1 MSISNN
7 NTTVRYSVDASGVQ
21 AGVNQIRAANAQLNA
36 SQIEV
41 FRRQEAVTQAMR
53 EAASNGYNLTAREAK
68 KLVDQYDRLQ
78 ATAGKTRLEM
88 LNQQAAARGVT
99 QAFAAQA
106 AAIADASKKT
116 HELNLNSVG
125 ARREMM
131 VLAHEAAT
139 GSWKNFAGSMMVM
152 AEQVDAMKYATH
164 PLALGLAAAGTAAYA
179 FYKGISNANAQ
190 YKAFNDAMNSTGGYA
205 QQTRESIQGLAED
218 LSKRFGVSIST
229 ATNGL
234 NQLVATGRVT
244 ADIFPQVGAVAL
256 AMSKSSGEAFD
267 KTVESLLKQQDEVKR
282 AAEEYQRT
290 HHSMSDA
297 NMALIESLEKTG
309 QKHEAFKI
317 LIQQQLADIERE
329 TKASTEHQAGFWDNV
344 TASMQRYSRA
354 LAGKSTDLDILNDLK
369 SKQAAQLGGRMPG
382 DYTDYGPLI
391 AAQQKI
397 VDANKAS
404 QEAAAREAADKAA
417 LADSLRTVT
426 AEYERTKSAQ
436 QRLTDAVNRDNAII
450 DTRISLLT
458 KQGKMT
464 ESVRAQ
470 LEAQRK
476 QMIAFDTEH
485 ITPTRKRGGGSAIA
499 ALNAETQTGL
509 AIRQI
514 IEQQA
519 EKQLQAQRQLGV
531 IDAETY
537 YRKLTDLQKSA
548 LDDQIA
554 LANRRADALRSSSDK
569 RAYTEAA
576 AAVEKLQLQRKG
588 LDSSLQDTLA
598 GLSQRRDIDVRRYV
612 MGLDQ
617 MNTQQE
623 DAYQYQDTTRNMT
636 ARAKAEFDAR
646 YALQQQYQQRVRQL
660 VEQYALDPTSDM
672 KQYAE
677 KLRAEQAYLAERSA
691 GMERFFAREEA
702 RRNSFEAQMKDGLSS
717 LGGDAMTNAE
727 LAKTAFVTAWQ
738 DSQSALEQFIT
749 SGEGNFKKFTASIL
763 ADLAKIALRQAEV
776 FAIQSIG
783 SSFGFFSEGG
793 PVGHFA
799 SGGAI
804 SGPGTGTSDSIPAML
819 SNGEFVVNAASTKKY
834 RSLLESINSGHM
846 AHFAS
851 GGIAATLAPSPVASM
866 SSAGERTNLTL
877 NLNGGGNV
885 LTAEDL
891 KYLASQIQ
899 GLIDIQVHKR
909 ITEQGG
915 YAYQIRN
922 GLL

>member
-1 MSISNN
+1 M
-7 NTTVRYSVDASGVQ
+7 Q
-21 AGVNQIRAANAQLNA
+21 
-36 SQIEV
+36 
-41 FRRQEAVTQAMR
+41 

-99 QAFAAQA
+99 QAFSAQA
-106 AAIADASKKT
+106 AAIAEASKKT

-152 AEQVDAMKYATH
+152 AEQVDAMKYAMH
-164 PLALGLAAAGTAAYA
+164 PLALGLAAAGGAAYA
-179 FYKGISNANAQ
+179 FYKGISTATAQ
-190 YKAFNDAMNSTGGYA
+190 ARAFHDAMNATSGYA
-205 QQTRESIQGLAED
+205 QQTRESIQGLADD
-218 LSKRFGVSIST
+218 LSKRFGVGISE

-297 NMALIESLEKTG
+297 NIAFIESLEKTG
-309 QKHEAFKI
+309 QTHEAFKI

-329 TKASTEHQAGFWDNV
+329 TKTSTEHQAGFWDNV
-344 TASMQRYSRA
+344 TAAWGRYTRA
-354 LAGKSTDLDILNDLK
+354 LAAKSTDLDILNDLK
-369 SKQAAQLGGRMPG
+369 SKQAAQLNGRTPG

-397 VDANKAS
+397 VDANRES
-404 QEAAAREAADKAA
+404 QEATAREAGNKAA
-417 LADSLRTVT
+417 LADSLRSVT

-436 QRLTDAVNRDNAII
+436 QRLSDAVKRDNEII

-464 ESVRAQ
+464 DSVRAQ

-485 ITPTRKRGGGSAIA
+485 ITPTRKHGGGSAIA
-499 ALNAETQTGL
+499 AMNAETQTGL
-509 AIRQI
+509 AIRQL

-537 YRKLTDLQKSA
+537 YRKLTDLQESA
-548 LDDQIA
+548 LNDQIA
-554 LANRRADALRSSSDK
+554 LASRRADALRSSSDK
-569 RAYTEAA
+569 RGYTEAA

-588 LDSSLQDTLA
+588 LDTSLQDTLA

-612 MGLDQ
+612 MGLSQ

-660 VEQYALDPTSDM
+660 VEQYALDPVSDM

-702 RRNSFEAQMKDGLSS
+702 RRNSFSAQMKDGLLS

-727 LAKTAFVTAWQ
+727 LARTALVTAWQ

-749 SGEGNFKKFTASIL
+749 SGEGNFKKFTASVL
-763 ADLAKIALRQAEV
+763 GDLAKIALRQAEV

-783 SSFGFFSEGG
+783 SSFGSFFSEGG
-793 PVGHFA
+793 PVLHRA
-799 SGGAI
+799 GGGPIA
-804 SGPGTGTSDSIPAML
+804 GPGTTTSDSIPAML
-819 SNGEFVVNAASTKKY
+819 SNGEFVINAASTKKY
-834 RSLLESINSGHM
+834 RSLLEAINSGHM
-846 AHFAS
+846 AHFAT
-851 GGIAATLAPSPVASM
+851 GGIAATLAPSPAASAV
-866 SSAGERTNLTL
+866 SNERPHFTV
-877 NLNGGGNV
+877 NLNGGGG
-885 LTAEDL
+885 LTEADL
-891 KYLASQIQ
+891 KELTQKMQ
-899 GLIDIQVHKR
+899 GLVDIQLHKR
-909 ITEQGG
+909 MTEQGG
-915 YAYQIRN
+915 FGYQIRN

>member
-1 MSISNN
+1 MSVSNN

-41 FRRQEAVTQAMR
+41 FRKQETVTQAMR
-53 EAASNGYNLTAREAK
+53 EAALNGYNLTAREAK

-106 AAIADASKKT
+106 ASIAEASKKT

-190 YKAFNDAMNSTGGYA
+190 YRAFNDAMNSTGGYA

-218 LSKRFGVSIST
+218 LSTRFGVGISA

-267 KTVESLLKQQDEVKR
+267 KILDGLLKQQDEVKR

-297 NMALIESLEKTG
+297 DMDRIGSLEKLG

-317 LIQQQLADIERE
+317 LITQQLADIERE
-329 TKASTEHQAGFWDNV
+329 TKASTDHQAGFWDNL
-344 TASMQRYSRA
+344 TAAWQRYSRA
-354 LAGKSTDLDILNDLK
+354 LASRSTDLDILNDLK
-369 SKQAAQLGGRMPG
+369 SKQAAQLSGRMPG

-397 VDANKAS
+397 VDANRES
-404 QEAAAREAADKAA
+404 QEAVAREAADKAA
-417 LADSLRTVT
+417 LADSLRAVT

-436 QRLTDAVNRDNAII
+436 QRLSDAVKRDNEII

-464 ESVRAQ
+464 DSVRAQ

-485 ITPTRKRGGGSAIA
+485 ITPTRKHGGNSAVA
-499 ALNAETQTGL
+499 AMNAETQTGL
-509 AIRQI
+509 AIRQL

-554 LANRRADALRSSSDK
+554 LANRRADALRSSPDK

-598 GLSQRRDIDVRRYV
+598 GLSQRREIDVNRYV
-612 MGLDQ
+612 MGLSQ
-617 MNTQQE
+617 MNAQQE
-623 DAYQYQDTTRNMT
+623 DAYQYQDATRNMT
-636 ARAKAEFDAR
+636 ARVKAEFDAR
-646 YALQQQYQQRVRQL
+646 YALQQQHQQRVRQL
-660 VEQYALDPTSDM
+660 VEQYALDPASDM
-672 KQYAE
+672 KQYDA
-677 KLRAEQAYLAERSA
+677 KLQAEQAYLKERESNL
-691 GMERFFAREEA
+691 ERAFAREEA
-702 RRNSFEAQMKDGLSS
+702 RRNSFSAQMKDGLSS

-763 ADLAKIALRQAEV
+763 GDLAKIALRQAEV
-776 FAIQSIG
+776 FAIQSIS
-783 SSFGFFSEGG
+783 SSFGSFSEGG

-891 KYLASQIQ
+891 KYLAPQIQ

>member
-1 MSISNN
+1 M
-7 NTTVRYSVDASGVQ
+7 
-21 AGVNQIRAANAQLNA
+21 
-36 SQIEV
+36 
-41 FRRQEAVTQAMR
+41 QES
-53 EAASNGYNLTAREAK
+53 ASNGYNLSARAAK
-68 KLVDQYDRLQ
+68 SLSDAYDRLQ
-78 ATAGKTRLEM
+78 QTAGKTRLEI
-88 LNQQAAARGVT
+88 LNQRAAALGVT
-99 QAFAAQA
+99 QAFSAQA
-106 AAIADASKKT
+106 ASIAEASKKT

-164 PLALGLAAAGTAAYA
+164 PLAFGLAAAGGAAYA
-179 FYKGISNANAQ
+179 FYKGISTATAQ
-190 YKAFNDAMNSTGGYA
+190 ARAFHDAMNATSGYA

-218 LSKRFGVSIST
+218 LSKRFGVGISA

-297 NMALIESLEKTG
+297 NMAFIESLEKTG

-436 QRLTDAVNRDNAII
+436 QHLTDAVNRDNAII

-485 ITPTRKRGGGSAIA
+485 ITPTRKHGGGSAIA
-499 ALNAETQTGL
+499 AMNAETQTGL
-509 AIRQI
+509 AIRQL

-554 LANRRADALRSSSDK
+554 LANRRADVLRSSSDK

-612 MGLDQ
+612 MGLGQ

-691 GMERFFAREEA
+691 GIERFFAREEA
-702 RRNSFEAQMKDGLSS
+702 RRNSFSAQMKDGLLS

-727 LAKTAFVTAWQ
+727 LARTALVTAWQ
-738 DSQSALEQFIT
+738 DSQTALEQFIT

-783 SSFGFFSEGG
+783 SSFGSFFSEGG
-793 PVGHFA
+793 PVLHRA
-799 SGGAI
+799 GGGPIA
-804 SGPGTGTSDSIPAML
+804 GPGTTTSDSIPAML
-819 SNGEFVVNAASTKKY
+819 SNGEFVINAASTKKY
-834 RSLLESINSGHM
+834 RSLLEAINSGHM
-846 AHFAS
+846 AHFAT
-851 GGIAATLAPSPVASM
+851 GGIAATLAPSPAASAV
-866 SSAGERTNLTL
+866 SNERPHFTV
-877 NLNGGGNV
+877 NLNGGGG
-885 LTAEDL
+885 LTEADL
-891 KYLASQIQ
+891 KELTQKMQ
-899 GLIDIQVHKR
+899 GLVDIQLHKR
-909 ITEQGG
+909 MTEQGG
-915 YAYQIRN
+915 FGYQIRN

>member
-1 MSISNN
+1 M
-7 NTTVRYSVDASGVQ
+7 
-21 AGVNQIRAANAQLNA
+21 
-36 SQIEV
+36 
-41 FRRQEAVTQAMR
+41 QEAAT
-53 EAASNGYNLTAREAK
+53 NGYGLTAREAK

-78 ATAGKTRLEM
+78 ASAGKTRLEM

-99 QAFAAQA
+99 QAFTAQA
-106 AAIADASKKT
+106 AAIAEASKKT
-116 HELNLNSVG
+116 HDLNLNSVG

-152 AEQVDAMKYATH
+152 AEQIDAMKYATH
-164 PLALGLAAAGTAAYA
+164 PLTLGLAAAGGAAFA

-190 YKAFNDAMNSTGGYA
+190 AKAFMDAMNSTSGYA

-218 LSKRFGVSIST
+218 LSKRFGVGLKA
-229 ATNGL
+229 ATDGL

-256 AMSKSSGEAFD
+256 AMSKSTGESFD
-267 KTVESLLKQQDEVKR
+267 KTVESLLKQQDEVRR

-290 HHSMSDA
+290 HHSMFDA
-297 NMALIESLEKTG
+297 DVDRIASLEKLG

-317 LIQQQLADIERE
+317 LVAQQLADIERE
-329 TKASTEHQAGFWDNV
+329 TKASTDHQAGFWDNV
-344 TASMQRYSRA
+344 TAAWGRYTRA
-354 LAGKSTDLDILNDLK
+354 LAAKSTDLDILSDLK
-369 SKQAAQLGGRMPG
+369 SKQTAQLNGRTPG

-397 VDANKAS
+397 VDANRES
-404 QEAAAREAADKAA
+404 QEATAREAADKAA
-417 LADSLRTVT
+417 LADSLRAVT
-426 AEYERTKSAQ
+426 AEFERTKSAQ
-436 QRLTDAVNRDNAII
+436 QRLSDAVKRDNEII

-464 ESVRAQ
+464 DSVRAQ

-476 QMIAFDTEH
+476 QMLAFDTEH
-485 ITPTRKRGGGSAIA
+485 ITPTRKRGSGSAIA
-499 ALNAETQTGL
+499 AMNAETQTGL
-509 AIRQI
+509 AIRQL

-569 RAYTEAA
+569 RVYTEAA

-598 GLSQRRDIDVRRYV
+598 GLSQRRDIDVKRYV
-612 MGLDQ
+612 MGLSQ

-623 DAYQYQDTTRNMT
+623 DAYQYQDATRNMT
-636 ARAKAEFDAR
+636 ARIKAEYDAQ
-646 YALQQQYQQRVRQL
+646 YALRQQYTQRIRQL
-660 VEQYALDPTSDM
+660 VEQYALDPASDQR
-672 KQYAE
+672 QYTAKLQAE
-677 KLRAEQAYLAERSA
+677 KAYFSERSA
-691 GMERFFAREEA
+691 AMEQFLASEEA
-702 RRNSFEAQMKDGLSS
+702 RRNSFSAQMKDGLLS

-727 LAKTAFVTAWQ
+727 LARTAFVTAWQ

-749 SGEGNFKKFTASIL
+749 SGEGNFKAFTASIL
-763 ADLAKIALRQAEV
+763 GDLAKIALRQAEV

-793 PVGHFA
+793 PVLHRA
-799 SGGAI
+799 GGGPIA
-804 SGPGTGTSDSIPAML
+804 GPGTSTSDSIPAML

-846 AHFAS
+846 AHFAT
-851 GGIAATLAPSPVASM
+851 GGIAATLASSPAASGGSSPVSVQV
-866 SSAGERTNLTL
+866 N
-877 NLNGGGNV
+877 NHGGGG
-885 LTAEDL
+885 LSEQDAKDL
-891 KYLASQIQ
+891 QQYVQSW
-899 GLIDIQVHKR
+899 IDIRMEQR
-909 ITEQGG
+909 MREQGG
-915 YAYQIRN
+915 FAYQMKYGQI
-922 GLL
+922 

>member
-1 MSISNN
+1 M
-7 NTTVRYSVDASGVQ
+7 RYSVDASGAQ
-21 AGVNQIRAANAQLNA
+21 AGIGQLRTANAQLNA
-36 SQIEV
+36 SLDEA
-41 FRRQEAVTQAMR
+41 RRKQEAVQRAMQ
-53 EAASNGYNLTAREAK
+53 ESASNGYNLSARAAK
-68 KLVDQYDRLQ
+68 SLSDAYDRLQ
-78 ATAGKTRLEM
+78 QTAGKTRLEI
-88 LNQQAAARGVT
+88 LNQRAAALGVT
-99 QAFAAQA
+99 QAFSAQA
-106 AAIADASKKT
+106 ASIAEASKKT

-164 PLALGLAAAGTAAYA
+164 PLALGLAAAGGAAYA
-179 FYKGISNANAQ
+179 FYKGISTATAQ
-190 YKAFNDAMNSTGGYA
+190 ARAFHDAMNATSGYA

-218 LSKRFGVSIST
+218 LSKRFGVGISA

-297 NMALIESLEKTG
+297 NMAFIESLEKTS

-436 QRLTDAVNRDNAII
+436 QHLTDAVNRDNAII

-485 ITPTRKRGGGSAIA
+485 ITPTRKHGGGSAIA
-499 ALNAETQTGL
+499 AMNAETQTGL
-509 AIRQI
+509 AIRQL

-531 IDAETY
+531 VDAETY

-554 LANRRADALRSSSDK
+554 LANRRADVLRSSSDK

-612 MGLDQ
+612 MGLGQ

-691 GMERFFAREEA
+691 GIERFFAREEA
-702 RRNSFEAQMKDGLSS
+702 RRNSFSAQMKDGLLS

-727 LAKTAFVTAWQ
+727 LARTALVTAWQ
-738 DSQSALEQFIT
+738 DSQTALEQFIT

-763 ADLAKIALRQAEV
+763 SDLAKIALRQAEV
-776 FAIQSIG
+776 FAIQSIS
-783 SSFGFFSEGG
+783 SSFGSFFSEGG
-793 PVGHFA
+793 PVLHRA
-799 SGGAI
+799 GGGPIA
-804 SGPGTGTSDSIPAML
+804 GPGTTTSDSIPAML
-819 SNGEFVVNAASTKKY
+819 SNGEFVINAASTKKY
-834 RSLLESINSGHM
+834 RSLLEAINSGHM
-846 AHFAS
+846 AYFAT
-851 GGIAATLAPSPVASM
+851 GGIAATLAPSPAASVAS
-866 SSAGERTNLTL
+866 SERPHFTV
-877 NLNGGGNV
+877 NLNGGGGG
-885 LTAEDL
+885 LTEADL
-891 KYLASQIQ
+891 KELTQKMQ
-899 GLIDIQVHKR
+899 GLVDIQLHKR
-909 ITEQGG
+909 MTEQGG
-915 YAYQIRN
+915 FGYQIRN

>member
-1 MSISNN
+1 
-7 NTTVRYSVDASGVQ
+7 
-21 AGVNQIRAANAQLNA
+21 
-36 SQIEV
+36 
-41 FRRQEAVTQAMR
+41 
-53 EAASNGYNLTAREAK
+53 
-68 KLVDQYDRLQ
+68 
-78 ATAGKTRLEM
+78 
-88 LNQQAAARGVT
+88 
-99 QAFAAQA
+99 
-106 AAIADASKKT
+106 
-116 HELNLNSVG
+116 
-125 ARREMM
+125 MM

-139 GSWKNFAGSMMVM
+139 GSWKNFAGSMVVM
-152 AEQVDAMKYATH
+152 AEQVDAMKYAMH
-164 PLALGLAAAGTAAYA
+164 PLALGLAAAGGAAYA
-179 FYKGISNANAQ
+179 FYKGISTATAQ
-190 YKAFNDAMNSTGGYA
+190 ARAFHDAMNATSGYA
-205 QQTRESIQGLAED
+205 QQTRESIQGLADD
-218 LSKRFGVSIST
+218 LSKRFGVGISE

-297 NMALIESLEKTG
+297 NIAFIESLEKTG
-309 QKHEAFKI
+309 QTHEAFKI

-329 TKASTEHQAGFWDNV
+329 TKTSTEHQAGFWDNV
-344 TASMQRYSRA
+344 TAAWGRYTRA
-354 LAGKSTDLDILNDLK
+354 LAAKSTDLDILNDLK
-369 SKQAAQLGGRMPG
+369 SKQAAQLNGRTPG

-397 VDANKAS
+397 VDANRES
-404 QEAAAREAADKAA
+404 QEATAREAGNKAA
-417 LADSLRTVT
+417 LADSLRSVT

-436 QRLTDAVNRDNAII
+436 QRLSDAVKRDNEII

-464 ESVRAQ
+464 DSVRAQ

-485 ITPTRKRGGGSAIA
+485 ITPTRKHGGGSAIA
-499 ALNAETQTGL
+499 AMNAETQTGL
-509 AIRQI
+509 AIRQL

-537 YRKLTDLQKSA
+537 YRKLTDLQESA
-548 LDDQIA
+548 LNDQIA
-554 LANRRADALRSSSDK
+554 LASRRADALRSSSDK
-569 RAYTEAA
+569 RGYTEAA

-588 LDSSLQDTLA
+588 LDTSLQDTLA

-612 MGLDQ
+612 MGLSQ

-660 VEQYALDPTSDM
+660 VEQYALDPVSDM

-702 RRNSFEAQMKDGLSS
+702 RRNSFSAQMKDGLLS

-727 LAKTAFVTAWQ
+727 LARTALVTAWQ

-749 SGEGNFKKFTASIL
+749 SGEGNFKKFTASVL
-763 ADLAKIALRQAEV
+763 GDLAKIALRQAEV

-783 SSFGFFSEGG
+783 SSFGSFFSEGG
-793 PVGHFA
+793 PVLHRA
-799 SGGAI
+799 GGGPIA
-804 SGPGTGTSDSIPAML
+804 GPGTTTSDSIPAML
-819 SNGEFVVNAASTKKY
+819 SNGEFVINAASTKKY
-834 RSLLESINSGHM
+834 RSLLEAINSGHM
-846 AHFAS
+846 AHFAT
-851 GGIAATLAPSPVASM
+851 GGIAATLAPSPAASAV
-866 SSAGERTNLTL
+866 SNERPHFTV
-877 NLNGGGNV
+877 NLNGGGG
-885 LTAEDL
+885 LTEADL
-891 KYLASQIQ
+891 KELTQKMQ
-899 GLIDIQVHKR
+899 GLVDIQLHKR
-909 ITEQGG
+909 MTEQGG
-915 YAYQIRN
+915 FGYQIRN

>member
-1 MSISNN
+1 M
-7 NTTVRYSVDASGVQ
+7 DHH
-21 AGVNQIRAANAQLNA
+21 
-36 SQIEV
+36 
-41 FRRQEAVTQAMR
+41 RRNPQ
-53 EAASNGYNLTAREAK
+53 
-68 KLVDQYDRLQ
+68 
-78 ATAGKTRLEM
+78 
-88 LNQQAAARGVT
+88 
-99 QAFAAQA
+99 
-106 AAIADASKKT
+106 T

-139 GSWKNFAGSMMVM
+139 GSWKNFAGSMVVM
-152 AEQVDAMKYATH
+152 AEQVDAMKYAMH
-164 PLALGLAAAGTAAYA
+164 PLALGLAAAGGAAYA
-179 FYKGISNANAQ
+179 FYKGISTATAQ
-190 YKAFNDAMNSTGGYA
+190 ARAFHDAMNATSGYA
-205 QQTRESIQGLAED
+205 QQTRESIQGLADD
-218 LSKRFGVSIST
+218 LSKRFGVGISE

-297 NMALIESLEKTG
+297 NIAFIESLEKTG
-309 QKHEAFKI
+309 QTHEAFKI

-329 TKASTEHQAGFWDNV
+329 TKTSTEHQAGFWDNV
-344 TASMQRYSRA
+344 TAAWGRYTRA
-354 LAGKSTDLDILNDLK
+354 LAAKSTDLDILNDLK
-369 SKQAAQLGGRMPG
+369 SKQAAQLNGRTPG

-397 VDANKAS
+397 VDANRES
-404 QEAAAREAADKAA
+404 QEATAREAGNKAA
-417 LADSLRTVT
+417 LADSLRSVT

-436 QRLTDAVNRDNAII
+436 QRLSDAVKRDNEII

-464 ESVRAQ
+464 DSVRAQ

-485 ITPTRKRGGGSAIA
+485 ITPTRKHGGGSAIA
-499 ALNAETQTGL
+499 AMNAETQTGL
-509 AIRQI
+509 AIRQL

-537 YRKLTDLQKSA
+537 YRKLTDLQESA
-548 LDDQIA
+548 LNDQIA
-554 LANRRADALRSSSDK
+554 LASRRADALRSSSDK
-569 RAYTEAA
+569 RGYTEAA

-588 LDSSLQDTLA
+588 LDTSLQDTLA

-612 MGLDQ
+612 MGLSQ

-660 VEQYALDPTSDM
+660 VEQYALDPVSDM

-702 RRNSFEAQMKDGLSS
+702 RRNSFSAQMKDGLLS

-727 LAKTAFVTAWQ
+727 LARTALVTAWQ

-749 SGEGNFKKFTASIL
+749 SGEGNFKKFTASVL
-763 ADLAKIALRQAEV
+763 GDLAKIALRQAEV

-783 SSFGFFSEGG
+783 SSFGSFFSEGG
-793 PVGHFA
+793 PVLHRA
-799 SGGAI
+799 GGGPIA
-804 SGPGTGTSDSIPAML
+804 GPGTTTSDSIPAML
-819 SNGEFVVNAASTKKY
+819 SNGEFVINAASTKKY
-834 RSLLESINSGHM
+834 RSLLEAINSGHM
-846 AHFAS
+846 AHFAT
-851 GGIAATLAPSPVASM
+851 GGIAATLAPSPAASAV
-866 SSAGERTNLTL
+866 SNERPHFTV
-877 NLNGGGNV
+877 NLNGGGG
-885 LTAEDL
+885 LTEADL
-891 KYLASQIQ
+891 KELTQKMQ
-899 GLIDIQVHKR
+899 GLVDIQLHKR
-909 ITEQGG
+909 MTEQGG
-915 YAYQIRN
+915 FGYQIRN

>member
-1 MSISNN
+1 MSNSNN
-7 NTTVRYSVDASGVQ
+7 NTTVKFSVDASGAQ
-21 AGVNQIRAANAQLNA
+21 AGINQLRAANAQLNA
-36 SQIEV
+36 SQDEV
-41 FRRQEAVTQAMR
+41 RRKQEAVQRAMQ

-106 AAIADASKKT
+106 AAIAEASKKT
-116 HELNLNSVG
+116 HELNMNSVG

-179 FYKGISNANAQ
+179 FYKGISNATAQ
-190 YKAFNDAMNSTGGYA
+190 AKAFHDAMNSTSGYA
-205 QQTRESIQGLAED
+205 QQTRESIQRLAED
-218 LSKRFGVSIST
+218 LSKRFGVGLNA

-244 ADIFPQVGAVAL
+244 ADIFPQIGAVAL

-267 KTVESLLKQQDEVKR
+267 KILDGLLKQQDEVKR

-290 HHSMSDA
+290 HHSMSASDIDR
-297 NMALIESLEKTG
+297 IESLEKLG

-317 LIQQQLADIERE
+317 LITQQLADIERE
-329 TKASTEHQAGFWDNV
+329 TKASTGRQAGFWDDL
-344 TASMQRYSRA
+344 TSAWQRYSRA
-354 LAGKSTDLDILNDLK
+354 LAGRSTDLDILNDLK
-369 SKQAAQLGGRMPG
+369 SKQAAQLSGRMPG

-391 AAQQKI
+391 AAQQKV
-397 VDANKAS
+397 VDANRES
-404 QEAAAREAADKAA
+404 QEAAAREAAEKAA
-417 LADSLRTVT
+417 LADSLRAVT

-436 QRLTDAVNRDNAII
+436 QRLSDAVKRDNEII

-485 ITPTRKRGGGSAIA
+485 ITPTRKRGSGSAIA
-499 ALNAETQTGL
+499 AMNAETQTGL
-509 AIRQI
+509 AIRQL

-612 MGLDQ
+612 MGLGQ

-623 DAYQYQDTTRNMT
+623 DAYQYQDTTRDMT

-660 VEQYALDPTSDM
+660 VEQYALDPASDM

-702 RRNSFEAQMKDGLSS
+702 RRNSFAAQMKDGLLS
-717 LGGDAMTNAE
+717 LGGDAMTSAE
-727 LAKTAFVTAWQ
+727 LARTALVTAWQ

-749 SGEGNFKKFTASIL
+749 SGDSNFKKFTASIL

-776 FAIQSIG
+776 FAIQSIS
-783 SSFGFFSEGG
+783 SSFGSFFSEGG
-793 PVGHFA
+793 PVLHRA
-799 SGGAI
+799 SGGPI

-846 AHFAS
+846 AHFAT
-851 GGIAATLAPSPVASM
+851 GGIAATLAPSPAASVAS
-866 SSAGERTNLTL
+866 SERPHFTV
-877 NLNGGGNV
+877 NLNGGGGG
-885 LTAEDL
+885 LTEADL
-891 KYLASQIQ
+891 KELTQKMQ
-899 GLIDIQVHKR
+899 GLVDIQLHKR
-909 ITEQGG
+909 MTEQGG
-915 YAYQIRN
+915 FGYQIRN

>member
-1 MSISNN
+1 MSVSNN

-21 AGVNQIRAANAQLNA
+21 AGVNQLRASNAQLNA
-36 SQIEV
+36 SQDEV
-41 FRRQEAVTQAMR
+41 RRKTEAVQRAMQEAVT
-53 EAASNGYNLTAREAK
+53 NGYNLTAREAK
-68 KLVDQYDRLQ
+68 KLVDGFDRLQ

-99 QAFAAQA
+99 QAFAAQT
-106 AAIADASKKT
+106 AAIAEASKKT

-164 PLALGLAAAGTAAYA
+164 PLALGLAAAGAAAYA
-179 FYKGISNANAQ
+179 FHKGISNATAQ
-190 YKAFNDAMNSTGGYA
+190 ARAFHDAMNSTTGYA

-218 LSKRFGVSIST
+218 LSKRFGVGINA
-229 ATNGL
+229 ATDGL

-267 KTVESLLKQQDEVKR
+267 KTVELLLKQQDEVKR

-297 NMALIESLEKTG
+297 NMAFIESLEKTG

-329 TKASTEHQAGFWDNV
+329 TKTSTEHQAGFWDNV
-344 TASMQRYSRA
+344 TAAWGRYTRA
-354 LAGKSTDLDILNDLK
+354 LAAKSTDLDILNDLK
-369 SKQAAQLGGRMPG
+369 SKQAAQLNGRTPG

-397 VDANKAS
+397 VDANRES
-404 QEAAAREAADKAA
+404 QEATAREAANKAA
-417 LADSLRTVT
+417 LADSLRSVT

-436 QRLTDAVNRDNAII
+436 QRLSDAVKRDNEII

-464 ESVRAQ
+464 DSVRAQ

-485 ITPTRKRGGGSAIA
+485 IKPTRKHGGGSAIA
-499 ALNAETQTGL
+499 AMNAETQTGL
-509 AIRQI
+509 AIRQL

-548 LDDQIA
+548 LNDQIA
-554 LANRRADALRSSSDK
+554 LASRRADVLRSSSDK

-598 GLSQRRDIDVRRYV
+598 GLAQRRDIDVNRYA
-612 MGLDQ
+612 MGLSQ

-636 ARAKAEFDAR
+636 ARARAEFDAR

-691 GMERFFAREEA
+691 GMEQFFAREEA
-702 RRNSFEAQMKDGLSS
+702 RRNSFSAQMKDGLLS

-727 LAKTAFVTAWQ
+727 LARTAFVSAWH

-763 ADLAKIALRQAEV
+763 ADLAKIALRQAEM

-793 PVGHFA
+793 PVLHRA
-799 SGGAI
+799 GGGPI
-804 SGPGTGTSDSIPAML
+804 SGPGTSTSDSIPAML
-819 SNGEFVVNAASTKKY
+819 SDGEFVVNAASTRKY

-846 AHFAS
+846 AHFAT
-851 GGIAATLAPSPVASM
+851 GGIAATLAPSPVASGG
-866 SSAGERTNLTL
+866 SYPVSVQVN
-877 NLNGGGNV
+877 NHGGGG
-885 LTAEDL
+885 LSEQDAKDL
-891 KYLASQIQ
+891 QQYVQSW
-899 GLIDIQVHKR
+899 IDIRMEQR
-909 ITEQGG
+909 MREQGG
-915 YAYQIRN
+915 FAYQMKYGQI
-922 GLL
+922 

>member
-1 MSISNN
+1 MSASNN

-21 AGVNQIRAANAQLNA
+21 TGVNQIRAANAQLNA
-36 SQIEV
+36 SQDEV
-41 FRRQEAVTQAMR
+41 RRKQEAMQRAMQ
-53 EAASNGYNLTAREAK
+53 ESASNGYNLSARAAK
-68 KLVDQYDRLQ
+68 SLSDAYDRLQ
-78 ATAGKTRLEM
+78 QTAGKTRLEI
-88 LNQQAAARGVT
+88 LNQRAAALGVT
-99 QAFAAQA
+99 QAFSAQA
-106 AAIADASKKT
+106 ASIAEASKKT

-164 PLALGLAAAGTAAYA
+164 PLALGLAAAGGAAYA
-179 FYKGISNANAQ
+179 FYKGISAANTQAR
-190 YKAFNDAMNSTGGYA
+190 AFHDAMNATSGYA

-218 LSKRFGVSIST
+218 LSKRFGVGISA

-267 KTVESLLKQQDEVKR
+267 KTVESLLKQQDEVRR

-297 NMALIESLEKTG
+297 NMAFIESLEKTG

-317 LIQQQLADIERE
+317 LIQQELADIERE
-329 TKASTEHQAGFWDNV
+329 TKTSTEHQAGFWDNV
-344 TASMQRYSRA
+344 TAAWGRYTRA
-354 LAGKSTDLDILNDLK
+354 LAAKSTDLDILNDLK
-369 SKQAAQLGGRMPG
+369 SKQAAQLGGRAQG

-404 QEAAAREAADKAA
+404 QEAVAREAADKAA

-436 QRLTDAVNRDNAII
+436 QRLTDAVKRDNAII

-464 ESVRAQ
+464 DSVRAQ

-485 ITPTRKRGGGSAIA
+485 ITPTRKRGSGSAIA
-499 ALNAETQTGL
+499 AMNAETQTGL
-509 AIRQI
+509 AIRQL

-612 MGLDQ
+612 MGLGQ

-691 GMERFFAREEA
+691 GMERFFTREEA
-702 RRNSFEAQMKDGLSS
+702 RRNSFAAQMKDGLLS
-717 LGGDAMTNAE
+717 LGGDAMTSAE
-727 LAKTAFVTAWQ
+727 LARTALVTAWQ

-749 SGEGNFKKFTASIL
+749 SGEGNFKRFTASIL
-763 ADLAKIALRQAEV
+763 GDLAKIALRQAEV
-776 FAIQSIG
+776 FAIQSIS
-783 SSFGFFSEGG
+783 SSFGSFFSEGG
-793 PVGHFA
+793 PVLHRA
-799 SGGAI
+799 GGGPIA
-804 SGPGTGTSDSIPAML
+804 GPGTTTSDSIPAML
-819 SNGEFVVNAASTKKY
+819 SNGEFVINAASTKKY
-834 RSLLESINSGHM
+834 RSLLEAINSGHM
-846 AHFAS
+846 AHFAT
-851 GGIAATLAPSPVASM
+851 GGIAATLAPSPAASVAS
-866 SSAGERTNLTL
+866 SERPHFTV
-877 NLNGGGNV
+877 NLNGGGGG
-885 LTAEDL
+885 LTEADL
-891 KYLASQIQ
+891 KELTQKMQ
-899 GLIDIQVHKR
+899 GLVDIQLHKR
-909 ITEQGG
+909 MTEQGG
-915 YAYQIRN
+915 FGYQIRN

>member
-1 MSISNN
+1 M
-7 NTTVRYSVDASGVQ
+7 Q
-21 AGVNQIRAANAQLNA
+21 RAMQ
-36 SQIEV
+36 
-41 FRRQEAVTQAMR
+41 

-106 AAIADASKKT
+106 AAIAEASKKT

-164 PLALGLAAAGTAAYA
+164 PLALGLAAAGGAAYA
-179 FYKGISNANAQ
+179 FYKGISTATAQ
-190 YKAFNDAMNSTGGYA
+190 ARAFHDAMNATSGYA

-218 LSKRFGVSIST
+218 LSKRFGVGISA

-297 NMALIESLEKTG
+297 NMAFIESLEKTG

-436 QRLTDAVNRDNAII
+436 QHLSDAVKRDNAII

-464 ESVRAQ
+464 DSVRAQ

-485 ITPTRKRGGGSAIA
+485 ITPTRKRGSGGSAIA

-612 MGLDQ
+612 MGLGQ

-660 VEQYALDPTSDM
+660 VEQYALDPASDM

-677 KLRAEQAYLAERSA
+677 KLRAEQTYLAERSA

-702 RRNSFEAQMKDGLSS
+702 RRNSFAAQMKDGLLS
-717 LGGDAMTNAE
+717 LGGDAMTSAE
-727 LAKTAFVTAWQ
+727 LARTALVTAWQ

-776 FAIQSIG
+776 FAIQSIS

-804 SGPGTGTSDSIPAML
+804 SGPGTTTSDSIPAML
-819 SNGEFVVNAASTKKY
+819 SNGEFVINAASTKKY
-834 RSLLESINSGHM
+834 RSLLEAINSGHM
-846 AHFAS
+846 AHFAT
-851 GGIAATLAPSPVASM
+851 GGIAATLAPSPAASAV
-866 SSAGERTNLTL
+866 SSERPHFTV
-877 NLNGGGNV
+877 NLNGGGGG
-885 LTAEDL
+885 LTEADL
-891 KYLASQIQ
+891 KELTQKMQ
-899 GLIDIQVHKR
+899 GLVDIQLHKR
-909 ITEQGG
+909 MTEQGG
-915 YAYQIRN
+915 FGYQIRN

>member
-1 MSISNN
+1 MAGSNN
-7 NTTVRYSVDASGVQ
+7 NVTVRYSVDASGAQ
-21 AGVNQIRAANAQLNA
+21 AGIGQLRAANAQLNA
-36 SQIEV
+36 SLDEA
-41 FRRQEAVTQAMR
+41 RRKQEAVQRAMQ
-53 EAASNGYNLTAREAK
+53 ESASNGYNLSARAAK
-68 KLVDQYDRLQ
+68 SLSDAYDRLQ
-78 ATAGKTRLEM
+78 QTAGKTRLEI
-88 LNQQAAARGVT
+88 LNQRAAALGVT
-99 QAFAAQA
+99 QAFSAQA
-106 AAIADASKKT
+106 ASIAEASKKT

-164 PLALGLAAAGTAAYA
+164 PLALGLAAAGGAAYA
-179 FYKGISNANAQ
+179 FYKGISAATAQ
-190 YKAFNDAMNSTGGYA
+190 ARAFHDAMNATSGYA

-218 LSKRFGVSIST
+218 LSKRFGVGINA
-229 ATNGL
+229 ATDGL

-297 NMALIESLEKTG
+297 NMAFIESLEKTG

-329 TKASTEHQAGFWDNV
+329 TKTSTEHQAGFWDNV
-344 TASMQRYSRA
+344 TAAWGRYTRA
-354 LAGKSTDLDILNDLK
+354 LAAKSTDLDILNDLK
-369 SKQAAQLGGRMPG
+369 SKQAAQLNGRTPG

-397 VDANKAS
+397 VDANRES
-404 QEAAAREAADKAA
+404 QEATAREAANKAA
-417 LADSLRTVT
+417 LGDSLRSVT

-436 QRLTDAVNRDNAII
+436 QRLSDAVKRDNEII

-464 ESVRAQ
+464 DSVRAQ

-485 ITPTRKRGGGSAIA
+485 ITPTRKRGSGGSAIA

-554 LANRRADALRSSSDK
+554 LANRRAEALRSSSDK

-588 LDSSLQDTLA
+588 LDSSLHDTLA

-612 MGLDQ
+612 MGLGQ

-623 DAYQYQDTTRNMT
+623 DAYQYQDATRNMT

-702 RRNSFEAQMKDGLSS
+702 RRNSFEAQMKDGLLS

-727 LAKTAFVTAWQ
+727 LARTALVTAWQ

-749 SGEGNFKKFTASIL
+749 SGEGNFKKFTASVMG
-763 ADLAKIALRQAEV
+763 DLAKIALRQAEV

-783 SSFGFFSEGG
+783 SSFGSFFSEGG
-793 PVGHFA
+793 PVLHRA
-799 SGGAI
+799 GGGPIA
-804 SGPGTGTSDSIPAML
+804 GPGTTTSDSIPAML
-819 SNGEFVVNAASTKKY
+819 SNGEFVINAASTKKY
-834 RSLLESINSGHM
+834 RSLLEAINSGHM
-846 AHFAS
+846 AHFAT
-851 GGIAATLAPSPVASM
+851 GGIAATLAPSPAASAV
-866 SSAGERTNLTL
+866 SNERPHFTV
-877 NLNGGGNV
+877 NLNGGGG
-885 LTAEDL
+885 LTEADL
-891 KYLASQIQ
+891 KELTQKMQ
-899 GLIDIQVHKR
+899 GLVDIQLHKR
-909 ITEQGG
+909 MTEQGG
-915 YAYQIRN
+915 FGYQIRN

>member
-1 MSISNN
+1 M
-7 NTTVRYSVDASGVQ
+7 Q
-21 AGVNQIRAANAQLNA
+21 
-36 SQIEV
+36 
-41 FRRQEAVTQAMR
+41 

-99 QAFAAQA
+99 QAFSAQA
-106 AAIADASKKT
+106 AAIAEASKKT

-139 GSWKNFAGSMMVM
+139 GSWKNFAGSMVVM
-152 AEQVDAMKYATH
+152 AEQVDAMKYAMH
-164 PLALGLAAAGTAAYA
+164 PLALGLAAAGGAAYA
-179 FYKGISNANAQ
+179 FYKGISTATAQ
-190 YKAFNDAMNSTGGYA
+190 ARAFHDAMNATSGYA
-205 QQTRESIQGLAED
+205 QQTRESIQGLADD
-218 LSKRFGVSIST
+218 LSKRFGVGISE

-297 NMALIESLEKTG
+297 NIAFIESLEKTG
-309 QKHEAFKI
+309 QTHEAFKI

-329 TKASTEHQAGFWDNV
+329 TKTSTEHQAGFWDNV
-344 TASMQRYSRA
+344 TAAWGRYTRA
-354 LAGKSTDLDILNDLK
+354 LAAKSTDLDILNDLK
-369 SKQAAQLGGRMPG
+369 SKQAAQLNGRTPG

-397 VDANKAS
+397 VDANRES
-404 QEAAAREAADKAA
+404 QEATAREAGNKAA
-417 LADSLRTVT
+417 LADSLRSVT

-436 QRLTDAVNRDNAII
+436 QRLSDAVKRDNEII

-464 ESVRAQ
+464 DSVRAQ

-485 ITPTRKRGGGSAIA
+485 ITPTRKHGGGSAIA
-499 ALNAETQTGL
+499 AMNAETQTGL
-509 AIRQI
+509 AIRQL

-537 YRKLTDLQKSA
+537 YRKLTDLQESA
-548 LDDQIA
+548 LNDQIA
-554 LANRRADALRSSSDK
+554 LASRRADALRSSSDK
-569 RAYTEAA
+569 RGYTEAA

-588 LDSSLQDTLA
+588 LDTSLQDTLA

-612 MGLDQ
+612 MGLSQ

-660 VEQYALDPTSDM
+660 VEQYALDPVSDM

-702 RRNSFEAQMKDGLSS
+702 RRNSFSAQMKDGLLS

-727 LAKTAFVTAWQ
+727 LARTALVTAWQ

-749 SGEGNFKKFTASIL
+749 SGEGNFKKFTASVL
-763 ADLAKIALRQAEV
+763 GDLAKIALRQAEV

-783 SSFGFFSEGG
+783 SSFGSFFSEGG
-793 PVGHFA
+793 PVLHRA
-799 SGGAI
+799 GGGPIA
-804 SGPGTGTSDSIPAML
+804 GPGTTTSDSIPAML
-819 SNGEFVVNAASTKKY
+819 SNGEFVINAASTKKY
-834 RSLLESINSGHM
+834 RSLLEAINSGHM
-846 AHFAS
+846 AHFAT
-851 GGIAATLAPSPVASM
+851 GGIAATLAPSPAASAV
-866 SSAGERTNLTL
+866 SNERPHFTV
-877 NLNGGGNV
+877 NLNGGGG
-885 LTAEDL
+885 LTEADL
-891 KYLASQIQ
+891 KELTQKMQ
-899 GLIDIQVHKR
+899 GLVDIQLHKR
-909 ITEQGG
+909 MTEQGG
-915 YAYQIRN
+915 FGYQIRN

>member
-1 MSISNN
+1 M
-7 NTTVRYSVDASGVQ
+7 
-21 AGVNQIRAANAQLNA
+21 
-36 SQIEV
+36 
-41 FRRQEAVTQAMR
+41 QES
-53 EAASNGYNLTAREAK
+53 ASNGYNLSARAAK
-68 KLVDQYDRLQ
+68 SLSDAYDRLQ
-78 ATAGKTRLEM
+78 QTAGKTRLEI
-88 LNQQAAARGVT
+88 LNARAAALGVS
-99 QAFAAQA
+99 QAFSAQA
-106 AAIADASKKT
+106 ASIAEAAKKT

-164 PLALGLAAAGTAAYA
+164 PLALGLAAAGGAAYV
-179 FYKGISNANAQ
+179 FYKGISNATTQA
-190 YKAFNDAMNSTGGYA
+190 KAFYDAMNSTSGYA

-218 LSKRFGVSIST
+218 LSKRFGVGLRA
-229 ATNGL
+229 ATDGL

-244 ADIFPQVGAVAL
+244 ADIFPQVGTVAL
-256 AMSKSSGEAFD
+256 AMSKSTGESFD
-267 KTVESLLKQQDEVKR
+267 KTVESLLKQQDEVRR

-297 NMALIESLEKTG
+297 DMDRIGSLEKLG

-317 LIQQQLADIERE
+317 LITQQLADIERE
-329 TKASTEHQAGFWDNV
+329 TKASTDHQAGFWDNV
-344 TASMQRYSRA
+344 TAAWGRYTRA
-354 LAGKSTDLDILNDLK
+354 LAAKSTDLDILNDLK
-369 SKQAAQLGGRMPG
+369 SKQAAQLSGRTPG

-397 VDANKAS
+397 VDANRES
-404 QEAAAREAADKAA
+404 QEAAAREATDKAA
-417 LADSLRTVT
+417 LADSLRSVT

-436 QRLTDAVNRDNAII
+436 QHLTDAVKRDNEII

-470 LEAQRK
+470 LEAQRR

-485 ITPTRKRGGGSAIA
+485 ITPTRKRGNGSAIA

-554 LANRRADALRSSSDK
+554 LANRRADVLRSSSDK

-612 MGLDQ
+612 MGLGQ

-660 VEQYALDPTSDM
+660 VEQYALDPASDM

-691 GMERFFAREEA
+691 GMERFFAREET
-702 RRNSFEAQMKDGLSS
+702 RRNSFAAQMKDGLLS
-717 LGGDAMTNAE
+717 LGGDAMTSAE
-727 LAKTAFVTAWQ
+727 LARTALVTAWQ

-749 SGEGNFKKFTASIL
+749 SGEGNFKEFTASVL
-763 ADLAKIALRQAEV
+763 GDLAKIALRQAEV
-776 FAIQSIG
+776 FAIQSIS
-783 SSFGFFSEGG
+783 SSFGSFFSEGG
-793 PVGHFA
+793 PVLHRA
-799 SGGAI
+799 GGGPIA
-804 SGPGTGTSDSIPAML
+804 GPGTTTSDSIPAML
-819 SNGEFVVNAASTKKY
+819 SNGEFVINAASTKKY
-834 RSLLESINSGHM
+834 RSLLEAINSGHM
-846 AHFAS
+846 AHFAT
-851 GGIAATLAPSPVASM
+851 GGIAATLAPSPAASAV
-866 SSAGERTNLTL
+866 SSERPHFTV
-877 NLNGGGNV
+877 NLNGGGGG
-885 LTAEDL
+885 LTGEDL
-891 KYLASQIQ
+891 KELTQKMQ
-899 GLIDIQVHKR
+899 GLVDIQLHKR
-909 ITEQGG
+909 MTEQGG
-915 YAYQIRN
+915 FGYQIRN

>member
-1 MSISNN
+1 MSVSNN

-41 FRRQEAVTQAMR
+41 FRKQETVTQAMR
-53 EAASNGYNLTAREAK
+53 EAALNGYNLTAREAK

-164 PLALGLAAAGTAAYA
+164 PLALGLAAAGGAAYA
-179 FYKGISNANAQ
+179 FYKGISAANTQAR
-190 YKAFNDAMNSTGGYA
+190 AFHDAMNATSGYA

-218 LSKRFGVSIST
+218 LSKRFGVGLSA

-297 NMALIESLEKTG
+297 NMAFIESLEKTG

-329 TKASTEHQAGFWDNV
+329 TKTSTEHQAGFWDNV
-344 TASMQRYSRA
+344 TAAWGRYTRA
-354 LAGKSTDLDILNDLK
+354 LAAKSTDLDILNDLK
-369 SKQAAQLGGRMPG
+369 SKQAAQLGGRTPG

-391 AAQQKI
+391 AAQQKM

-404 QEAAAREAADKAA
+404 QEAVAREAADKAA

-436 QRLTDAVNRDNAII
+436 QRLTDAVKRDNAII

-464 ESVRAQ
+464 DSVRAQ

-485 ITPTRKRGGGSAIA
+485 ITPTRKHGGGSAIA
-499 ALNAETQTGL
+499 AMNAETQTGL
-509 AIRQI
+509 AIRQL

-548 LDDQIA
+548 LNDQIA
-554 LANRRADALRSSSDK
+554 LASRRADALRSSSDK

-588 LDSSLQDTLA
+588 LDTSLQDTLA

-612 MGLDQ
+612 MGLSQ

-702 RRNSFEAQMKDGLSS
+702 RRNSFSAQMKDGLSS
-717 LGGDAMTNAE
+717 LGGDAMTSAE
-727 LAKTAFVTAWQ
+727 LARTALVTAWQ
-738 DSQSALEQFIT
+738 DSQTALEQFIT

-783 SSFGFFSEGG
+783 SSFGSFFSEGG
-793 PVGHFA
+793 PVLHRA
-799 SGGAI
+799 GGGPI

-819 SNGEFVVNAASTKKY
+819 SNGEFVINAASTKKY
-834 RSLLESINSGHM
+834 RGLLEAINSGHM
-846 AHFAS
+846 AHFAT
-851 GGIAATLAPSPVASM
+851 GGIAATLAPSPAAYGG
-866 SSAGERTNLTL
+866 SSPVSVQVN
-877 NLNGGGNV
+877 NHGGGG
-885 LTAEDL
+885 LSEQDAKDL
-891 KYLASQIQ
+891 QQYVQSW
-899 GLIDIQVHKR
+899 IDIRMEQR
-909 ITEQGG
+909 MREQGG
-915 YAYQIRN
+915 FAYQMKYGQI
-922 GLL
+922 

>member
-21 AGVNQIRAANAQLNA
+21 VGVNQIRAANAQLNA

-190 YKAFNDAMNSTGGYA
+190 YRAFNDAMNSTGGYA

-218 LSKRFGVSIST
+218 LSKRFGVGISA

-267 KTVESLLKQQDEVKR
+267 KTMESLLKQQDEVKR

-404 QEAAAREAADKAA
+404 QEAAARETADKAA

-485 ITPTRKRGGGSAIA
+485 ITPTRKHGGGSAIA
-499 ALNAETQTGL
+499 AMNAETQTGL
-509 AIRQI
+509 AIRQL

-531 IDAETY
+531 VDAETY

-548 LDDQIA
+548 LNDQIA
-554 LANRRADALRSSSDK
+554 LASRRADALRSSSDK

-588 LDSSLQDTLA
+588 LDTSLQDTLA

-612 MGLDQ
+612 MGLSQ

-702 RRNSFEAQMKDGLSS
+702 RRNSFSVQMKDGLLS
-717 LGGDAMTNAE
+717 LGGDAMTSAE
-727 LAKTAFVTAWQ
+727 HARTALVTAWQ
-738 DSQSALEQFIT
+738 DSQTALEQFIT

-783 SSFGFFSEGG
+783 SSFGSFFSEGG
-793 PVGHFA
+793 PVLHRA
-799 SGGAI
+799 GGGPIA
-804 SGPGTGTSDSIPAML
+804 GPGTATSDSIPAML
-819 SNGEFVVNAASTKKY
+819 SNGEFVINAASTKKY
-834 RSLLESINSGHM
+834 RSLLEAINSGHM
-846 AHFAS
+846 AHFAT
-851 GGIAATLAPSPVASM
+851 GGIAATLAPSPAASAV
-866 SSAGERTNLTL
+866 SNERPHFTV
-877 NLNGGGNV
+877 NLNGGGG
-885 LTAEDL
+885 LTEADL
-891 KYLASQIQ
+891 KELTQKMQ
-899 GLIDIQVHKR
+899 GLVDIQLHKR
-909 ITEQGG
+909 MTEQGG
-915 YAYQIRN
+915 FGYQIRN

>member
-21 AGVNQIRAANAQLNA
+21 AGVNQIRAANAQLNT

-190 YKAFNDAMNSTGGYA
+190 YRAFNDAMNSTGGYA

-218 LSKRFGVSIST
+218 LSKRFGVGISA

-436 QRLTDAVNRDNAII
+436 QHLSDAVKHDNAVI
-450 DTRISLLT
+450 DTRIALLT

-464 ESVRAQ
+464 DSVRAQ

-485 ITPTRKRGGGSAIA
+485 ITPTRKHGSGSAIA
-499 ALNAETQTGL
+499 EMNAETQTGM
-509 AIRQI
+509 AIRQL

-537 YRKLTDLQKSA
+537 YRRLTDLQKSA
-548 LDDQIA
+548 LNDQIA
-554 LANRRADALRSSSDK
+554 LASRRADVLRSSSDK

-576 AAVEKLQLQRKG
+576 AAVEKLQLQQKG
-588 LDSSLQDTLA
+588 LDTSLQDTLT

-612 MGLDQ
+612 MGLGQ

-691 GMERFFAREEA
+691 GMERFFVREEA
-702 RRNSFEAQMKDGLSS
+702 RRNSFAAQMKDGLLS

-727 LAKTAFVTAWQ
+727 LARTALVTAWQ

-763 ADLAKIALRQAEV
+763 GDLAKIALRQAEIAT
-776 FAIQSIG
+776 FRGLAD
-783 SSFGFFSEGG
+783 SFSFFSEGG
-793 PVGHFA
+793 PVLHRA
-799 SGGAI
+799 GGGPI
-804 SGPGTGTSDSIPAML
+804 SGPGTSTSDSIPAML
-819 SNGEFVVNAASTKKY
+819 SNGEFVINAASTRKY

-846 AHFAS
+846 AHFAT
-851 GGIAATLAPSPVASM
+851 GGIASSLAPSPAPM
-866 SSAGERTNLTL
+866 SGGGDRPHFTV
-877 NLNGGGNV
+877 NLNGGHGG
-885 LTAEDL
+885 LTEADV
-891 KYLASQIQ
+891 ASLVTQFQSIVDVQ
-899 GLIDIQVHKR
+899 LHKR
-909 ITEQGG
+909 MAEQGG
-915 YAYQIRN
+915 YAYKMRY

>member
-1 MSISNN
+1 M
-7 NTTVRYSVDASGVQ
+7 
-21 AGVNQIRAANAQLNA
+21 
-36 SQIEV
+36 
-41 FRRQEAVTQAMR
+41 QES
-53 EAASNGYNLTAREAK
+53 ASNGYNLSARAAK
-68 KLVDQYDRLQ
+68 SLSDAYDRLQ
-78 ATAGKTRLEM
+78 QTAGKTRLEI
-88 LNQQAAARGVT
+88 LNQRAAALGVT
-99 QAFAAQA
+99 QAFSAQA
-106 AAIADASKKT
+106 ASIAEASKKT

-164 PLALGLAAAGTAAYA
+164 PLALGLAAAGGAAYA
-179 FYKGISNANAQ
+179 FYKGISAANTQAR
-190 YKAFNDAMNSTGGYA
+190 AFHDAMNATSGYA

-218 LSKRFGVSIST
+218 LSKRFGVGISA

-267 KTVESLLKQQDEVKR
+267 KTVESLLKQQDEVRR

-297 NMALIESLEKTG
+297 NMAFIESLEKTG

-317 LIQQQLADIERE
+317 LIQQELADIERE
-329 TKASTEHQAGFWDNV
+329 TKTSTEHQAGFWDNV
-344 TASMQRYSRA
+344 TAAWGRYTRA
-354 LAGKSTDLDILNDLK
+354 LAAKSTDLDILNDLK
-369 SKQAAQLGGRMPG
+369 SKQAAQLGGRAQG

-404 QEAAAREAADKAA
+404 QEAVAREAADKAA

-436 QRLTDAVNRDNAII
+436 QRLTDAVKRDNAII

-464 ESVRAQ
+464 DSVRAQ

-485 ITPTRKRGGGSAIA
+485 ITPTRKRGSGSAIA
-499 ALNAETQTGL
+499 AMNAETQTGL
-509 AIRQI
+509 AIRQL

-612 MGLDQ
+612 MGLGQ

-691 GMERFFAREEA
+691 GMERFFTREEA
-702 RRNSFEAQMKDGLSS
+702 RRNSFAAQMKDGLLS
-717 LGGDAMTNAE
+717 LGGDAMTSAE
-727 LAKTAFVTAWQ
+727 LARTALVTAWQ

-749 SGEGNFKKFTASIL
+749 SGEGNFKRFTASIL
-763 ADLAKIALRQAEV
+763 GDLAKIALRQAEV
-776 FAIQSIG
+776 FAIQSIS
-783 SSFGFFSEGG
+783 SSFGSFFSEGG
-793 PVGHFA
+793 PVLHRA
-799 SGGAI
+799 GGGPIA
-804 SGPGTGTSDSIPAML
+804 GPGTTTSDSIPAML
-819 SNGEFVVNAASTKKY
+819 SNGEFVINAASTKKY
-834 RSLLESINSGHM
+834 RSLLEAINSGHM
-846 AHFAS
+846 AHFAT
-851 GGIAATLAPSPVASM
+851 GGIAATLAPSPAASVAS
-866 SSAGERTNLTL
+866 SERPHFTV
-877 NLNGGGNV
+877 NLNGGGGG
-885 LTAEDL
+885 LTEADL
-891 KYLASQIQ
+891 KELTQKMQ
-899 GLIDIQVHKR
+899 GLVDIQLHKR
-909 ITEQGG
+909 MTEQGG
-915 YAYQIRN
+915 FGYQIRN

>member
-1 MSISNN
+1 MAGSNN
-7 NTTVRYSVDASGVQ
+7 NVTVRYSVDASGAQ
-21 AGVNQIRAANAQLNA
+21 AGIGQLRAANAQLNA
-36 SQIEV
+36 SLDEA
-41 FRRQEAVTQAMR
+41 RRKQEAVQRAMQ
-53 EAASNGYNLTAREAK
+53 ESASNGYNLSARAAK
-68 KLVDQYDRLQ
+68 SLSDAYDRLQ
-78 ATAGKTRLEM
+78 QTAGKTRLEI
-88 LNQQAAARGVT
+88 LNQRAAALGVT
-99 QAFAAQA
+99 QAFSAQA
-106 AAIADASKKT
+106 ASIAEASKKT

-164 PLALGLAAAGTAAYA
+164 PLAFGLAAAGGAAYA
-179 FYKGISNANAQ
+179 FYKGISTATAQ
-190 YKAFNDAMNSTGGYA
+190 ARAFHDAMNATSGYA

-218 LSKRFGVSIST
+218 LSKRFGVGISA

-297 NMALIESLEKTG
+297 NMAFIESLEKTG

-436 QRLTDAVNRDNAII
+436 QHLTDAVNRDNAII

-485 ITPTRKRGGGSAIA
+485 ITPTRKHGGGSAIA
-499 ALNAETQTGL
+499 AMNAETQTGL
-509 AIRQI
+509 AIRQL

-554 LANRRADALRSSSDK
+554 LANRRADVLRSSSDK

-612 MGLDQ
+612 MGLGQ

-691 GMERFFAREEA
+691 GIERFFAREEA
-702 RRNSFEAQMKDGLSS
+702 RRNSFSAQMKDGLLS

-727 LAKTAFVTAWQ
+727 LARTALVTAWQ
-738 DSQSALEQFIT
+738 DSQTALEQFIT

-783 SSFGFFSEGG
+783 SSFGSFFSEGG
-793 PVGHFA
+793 PVLHRA
-799 SGGAI
+799 GGGPIA
-804 SGPGTGTSDSIPAML
+804 GPGTTTSDSIPAML
-819 SNGEFVVNAASTKKY
+819 SNGEFVINAASTKKY
-834 RSLLESINSGHM
+834 RSLLEAINSGHM
-846 AHFAS
+846 AHFAT
-851 GGIAATLAPSPVASM
+851 GGIAATLAPSPAASAV
-866 SSAGERTNLTL
+866 SNERPHFTV
-877 NLNGGGNV
+877 NLNGGGG
-885 LTAEDL
+885 LTEADL
-891 KYLASQIQ
+891 KELTQKMQ
-899 GLIDIQVHKR
+899 GLVDIQLHKR
-909 ITEQGG
+909 MTEQGG
-915 YAYQIRN
+915 FGYQIRN

>member
-164 PLALGLAAAGTAAYA
+164 PLALGLAAAGGAAYA
-179 FYKGISNANAQ
+179 FYKGISAANTQAR
-190 YKAFNDAMNSTGGYA
+190 AFHDAMNATSGYA

-218 LSKRFGVSIST
+218 LSKRFGVGLSA

-297 NMALIESLEKTG
+297 NMAFIESLEKTG

-329 TKASTEHQAGFWDNV
+329 TKTSTEHQAGFWDNV
-344 TASMQRYSRA
+344 TAAWGRYTRA
-354 LAGKSTDLDILNDLK
+354 LAAKSTDLDILNDLK
-369 SKQAAQLGGRMPG
+369 SKQSAQLGGRAPG

-417 LADSLRTVT
+417 LADSLRAVT

-436 QRLTDAVNRDNAII
+436 QHLTDAVNRDNAII

-470 LEAQRK
+470 LEAQRQ

-485 ITPTRKRGGGSAIA
+485 ITPTRKHGGGSAIA

-554 LANRRADALRSSSDK
+554 LANRRVAALRTSSDK

-588 LDSSLQDTLA
+588 LDSTLQDTLA
-598 GLSQRRDIDVRRYV
+598 GLSQRRDVDVRRYV
-612 MGLDQ
+612 MGLSR

-702 RRNSFEAQMKDGLSS
+702 RRNSFAAQMKDGLLS
-717 LGGDAMTNAE
+717 LGGDAMTSAE
-727 LAKTAFVTAWQ
+727 LARTALVTAWQ

-763 ADLAKIALRQAEV
+763 GDLAKIALRQVEL

-783 SSFGFFSEGG
+783 SSFGSFFSEGG
-793 PVGHFA
+793 PVLHRA
-799 SGGAI
+799 GGGPIA
-804 SGPGTGTSDSIPAML
+804 GPGTTTSDSIPAML
-819 SNGEFVVNAASTKKY
+819 SNGEFVINAASTKKY
-834 RSLLESINSGHM
+834 RSLLEAINSGHM
-846 AHFAS
+846 AHFAT
-851 GGIAATLAPSPVASM
+851 GGIAATLAPSPAASAV
-866 SSAGERTNLTL
+866 SNERPHFTV
-877 NLNGGGNV
+877 NLNGGGG
-885 LTAEDL
+885 LTEADL
-891 KYLASQIQ
+891 KELTQKMQ
-899 GLIDIQVHKR
+899 GLVDIQLHKR
-909 ITEQGG
+909 MTEQGG
-915 YAYQIRN
+915 FGYQIRN

>member
-1 MSISNN
+1 M
-7 NTTVRYSVDASGVQ
+7 
-21 AGVNQIRAANAQLNA
+21 
-36 SQIEV
+36 
-41 FRRQEAVTQAMR
+41 QES
-53 EAASNGYNLTAREAK
+53 ASNGYNLSARAAK
-68 KLVDQYDRLQ
+68 SLSDAYDRLQ
-78 ATAGKTRLEM
+78 QTAGKTRLEI
-88 LNQQAAARGVT
+88 LNQRAAALGVT
-99 QAFAAQA
+99 QAFSAQA
-106 AAIADASKKT
+106 ASIAEASKKT

-164 PLALGLAAAGTAAYA
+164 PLALGLAAAGGAAYA
-179 FYKGISNANAQ
+179 FYKGISAATAQ
-190 YKAFNDAMNSTGGYA
+190 ARAFHDAMNATSGYA

-218 LSKRFGVSIST
+218 LSKRFGVGINA
-229 ATNGL
+229 ATDGL

-297 NMALIESLEKTG
+297 NMAFIESLEKTG

-329 TKASTEHQAGFWDNV
+329 TKTSTEHQAGFWDNV
-344 TASMQRYSRA
+344 TAAWGRYTRA
-354 LAGKSTDLDILNDLK
+354 LAAKSTDLDILNDLK
-369 SKQAAQLGGRMPG
+369 SKQAAQLNGRTPG

-397 VDANKAS
+397 VDANRES
-404 QEAAAREAADKAA
+404 QEATAREAANKAA
-417 LADSLRTVT
+417 LGDSLRSVT

-436 QRLTDAVNRDNAII
+436 QRLSDAVKRDNEII

-464 ESVRAQ
+464 DSVRAQ

-485 ITPTRKRGGGSAIA
+485 ITPTRKRGSGGSAIA

-554 LANRRADALRSSSDK
+554 LANRRAEALRSSSDK

-588 LDSSLQDTLA
+588 LDSSLHDTLA

-612 MGLDQ
+612 MGLGQ

-623 DAYQYQDTTRNMT
+623 DAYQYQDATRNMT

-702 RRNSFEAQMKDGLSS
+702 RRNSFEAQMKDGLLS

-727 LAKTAFVTAWQ
+727 LARTALVTAWQ

-749 SGEGNFKKFTASIL
+749 SGEGNFKKFTASVMG
-763 ADLAKIALRQAEV
+763 DLAKIALRQAEV

-783 SSFGFFSEGG
+783 SSFGSFFSEGG
-793 PVGHFA
+793 PVLHRA
-799 SGGAI
+799 GGGPIA
-804 SGPGTGTSDSIPAML
+804 GPGTTTSDSIPAML
-819 SNGEFVVNAASTKKY
+819 SNGEFVINAASTKKY
-834 RSLLESINSGHM
+834 RSLLEAINSGHM
-846 AHFAS
+846 AHFAT
-851 GGIAATLAPSPVASM
+851 GGIAATLAPSPAASAV
-866 SSAGERTNLTL
+866 SNERPHFTV
-877 NLNGGGNV
+877 NLNGGGG
-885 LTAEDL
+885 LTEADL
-891 KYLASQIQ
+891 KELTQKMQ
-899 GLIDIQVHKR
+899 GLVDIQLHKR
-909 ITEQGG
+909 MTEQGG
-915 YAYQIRN
+915 FGYQIRN

>member
-7 NTTVRYSVDASGVQ
+7 NTTVRYSVDASGAQ
-21 AGVNQIRAANAQLNA
+21 AGIGQLRAANAQLNA
-36 SQIEV
+36 SQEEV
-41 FRRQEAVTQAMR
+41 RRKQEAVQRAMQ
-53 EAASNGYNLTAREAK
+53 EAASNGYNLAAREAK

-88 LNQQAAARGVT
+88 LNQQAAVRGVT

-106 AAIADASKKT
+106 AAIAEASKKT
-116 HELNLNSVG
+116 HELHLNSVG

-164 PLALGLAAAGTAAYA
+164 PLALGLAVAGTAAYA

-190 YKAFNDAMNSTGGYA
+190 YRAFNDATNSTAGYA

-218 LSKRFGVSIST
+218 LSKRFGVGLNA
-229 ATNGL
+229 ATDGL

-256 AMSKSSGEAFD
+256 AMSKSTGDSFD

-290 HHSMSDA
+290 HHSMSNVDM
-297 NMALIESLEKTG
+297 NRIESLEKLG

-317 LIQQQLADIERE
+317 LIAQQLADIERE
-329 TKASTEHQAGFWDNV
+329 TKTSTDHQAGFWDNV
-344 TASMQRYSRA
+344 TSAWQRYARA
-354 LAGKSTDLDILNDLK
+354 LANKSTDLDILNNLK
-369 SKQAAQLGGRMPG
+369 SKQAAQLSGRMLG

-397 VDANKAS
+397 VDANRES
-404 QEAAAREAADKAA
+404 QEAAARVAANKAA
-417 LADSLRTVT
+417 LADSLRAVT

-436 QRLTDAVNRDNAII
+436 QRLSDAVKRDNAII

-464 ESVRAQ
+464 DSVRAQ

-499 ALNAETQTGL
+499 AMNAEAQRGL
-509 AIRQI
+509 AIRQL

-519 EKQLQAQRQLGV
+519 EKRLQAQRQMGL

-537 YRKLTDLQKSA
+537 YRKLTDLQRAA

-554 LANRRADALRSSSDK
+554 LANRRADALRSSPDK
-569 RAYTEAA
+569 RAYTEAT

-598 GLSQRRDIDVRRYV
+598 GLSQRRDIDVNRYV
-612 MGLDQ
+612 MGLSQ
-617 MNTQQE
+617 MSAQQGE
-623 DAYQYQDTTRNMT
+623 AYEYQEATRNMT
-636 ARAKAEFDAR
+636 ARIKARFDAE
-646 YALQQQYQQRVRQL
+646 YALQQQYSQRIRAL
-660 VEQYALDPTSDM
+660 VEQYALDPTSDQR
-672 KQYAE
+672 QYAE
-677 KLRAEQAYLAERSA
+677 KLQAEQAYLKEREA
-691 GMERFFAREEA
+691 NFEQAFAREEA
-702 RRNSFEAQMKDGLSS
+702 RRNSFAAQMKDGLSS

-749 SGEGNFKKFTASIL
+749 TGKASFSSFATSVL
-763 ADLAKIALRQAEV
+763 ADLAKIALRQAEIGV
-776 FAIQSIG
+776 FKSMASAF
-783 SSFGFFSEGG
+783 SFFSEGG
-793 PVGHFA
+793 PVLHRA
-799 SGGAI
+799 SGGPI

-846 AHFAS
+846 AHFAT
-851 GGIAATLAPSPVASM
+851 GGIAATLAPSPAASAV
-866 SSAGERTNLTL
+866 SSERPHFTV
-877 NLNGGGNV
+877 NLNGGGG
-885 LTAEDL
+885 LTEADL
-891 KYLASQIQ
+891 KELTQKMQ
-899 GLIDIQVHKR
+899 GLVDIQLHKR
-909 ITEQGG
+909 MTEQGG
-915 YAYQIRN
+915 FGYQIRN